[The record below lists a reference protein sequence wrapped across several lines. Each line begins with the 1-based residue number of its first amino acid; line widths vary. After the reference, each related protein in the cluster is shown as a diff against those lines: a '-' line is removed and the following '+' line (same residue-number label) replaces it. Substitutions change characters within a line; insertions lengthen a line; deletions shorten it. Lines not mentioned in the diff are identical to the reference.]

1 MADPL
6 TAEPEEARV
15 DALPPRRSALA
26 LLRRR
31 DFRRVYVAVSASELG
46 DALQYIA
53 LMWFAFEAGG
63 PLGVLAVRLAD
74 SVPALVFGLH
84 GGLVADRW
92 NRRRVLI
99 GADLVRA
106 AVLIPVAAAG
116 LTGALPLWGLVI
128 AAFILTSATSYFDPA
143 YGALLPSLVDRP
155 NVQAANGL
163 VRATA
168 EALSVGGWAVAAGLL
183 AVLPVSAFFALNAA
197 TFLVS
202 AAILTTV
209 RPAGRKPAD
218 PDAGRLAD
226 VAAGFQAL
234 RARPFLAAA
243 VVALGLAVT
252 IAAGTWIAG
261 TPSLVSENLDRAAGG
276 FAFVM
281 TGYAIGAITAGVFL
295 ARRPVRRK
303 ALTSLFAWSF
313 YLPAY
318 LVLGF
323 ADSLLVAMAGAF
335 IAALGESTA
344 VVLLHSA
351 AQEEV
356 PDRVLGRV
364 MGVISLVHRGAHA
377 TGLLIMAPLFV
388 AVEPGMVFAA
398 AAVALP
404 LVGMSCAAWALATT
418 RGAAAPAHAT
428 GRTRR
433 S

>member
-1 MADPL
+1 MADPVSG
-6 TAEPEEARV
+6 APEEARV
-15 DALPPRRSALA
+15 DALPPPRGAFA

-31 DFRRVYVAVSASELG
+31 AFRRVYVAVSASELG

-92 NRRRVLI
+92 DRRRVLVA
-99 GADLVRA
+99 ADLVRA
-106 AVLIPVAAAG
+106 AVLVPVAVAG
-116 LTGALPLWGLVI
+116 LAGALPLWGLVV

-143 YGALLPSLVDRP
+143 YGALLPSLVERQ
-155 NVQAANGL
+155 NVQQANGL

-197 TFLVS
+197 TFMFS
-202 AAILTTV
+202 AAILATV
-209 RPAGRKPAD
+209 RSAGGRPAD
-218 PDAGRLAD
+218 PDAARLAD
-226 VAAGFQAL
+226 IAAGFQAI
-234 RARPFLAAA
+234 RARPFLAAS

-261 TPSLVSENLDRAAGG
+261 TPQLVSENLDRAAGG
-276 FAFVM
+276 FSLVM
-281 TGYAIGAITAGVFL
+281 TGYAIGAITAGAFL

-303 ALTSLFAWSF
+303 TLTSLLAWSF
-313 YLPAY
+313 YLPAF
-318 LVLGF
+318 LVIGF
-323 ADSLLVAMAGAF
+323 ADSLPVAMAGAF
-335 IAALGESTA
+335 LAALGESTA
-344 VVLLHSA
+344 VVLLNSA

-377 TGLLIMAPLFV
+377 TGLLLIAPLFV
-388 AVEPGMVFAA
+388 AVEPETVFAGA
-398 AAVALP
+398 ALALP